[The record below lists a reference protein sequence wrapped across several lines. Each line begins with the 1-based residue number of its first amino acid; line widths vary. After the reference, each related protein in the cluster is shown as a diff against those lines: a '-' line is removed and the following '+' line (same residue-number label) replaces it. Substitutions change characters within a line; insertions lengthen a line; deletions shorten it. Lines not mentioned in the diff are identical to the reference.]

1 MRHVHIIKKENLKEY
16 ESLLEFYK
24 KKDFS
29 TARNVKEKEVEE
41 DIFKELIQ
49 LKPIIG
55 KLLENDTTNYLSR
68 LNAMDSTIEGFPTL
82 INTMQDYLQNNIQAL
97 KIENKNKDFT
107 GGC

>member
-29 TARNVKEKEVEE
+29 TARNAKEKEVEE

-55 KLLENDTTNYLSR
+55 KLLGNNTNDYLSR
-68 LNAMDSTIEGFPTL
+68 LNEMDSTIEGFPTL
-82 INTMQDYLQNNIQAL
+82 INTMQNYLQSNIQA
-97 KIENKNKDFT
+97 IKNRE
-107 GGC
+107 